1 MSALRAW
8 LAALVLLA
16 PAAAQN
22 LDAPAQLGQEEA
34 RASLDKALAWLLE
47 KQNPDGSWGTGAM
60 DGLLELGFSI
70 ESFYSW
76 QVASNS
82 IACLAMLGAP
92 ESAARTAVLE
102 RGIHWLEET
111 RVPQRGSDWDIDYVW
126 GGLFGFAAAIELAS
140 DPHFRT
146 PEWAPRLEALAKRY
160 FAILE
165 ANQVPTGGW
174 GYYDDPI
181 FSRRPKWATSFSTAT
196 VLPALKR
203 AEELGWVSD
212 PKIRARATEFV
223 SQCSLPN
230 GAYAYDLSPIPWVG
244 GDSINNV
251 KGSLGRIQACN
262 WALYS
267 VGEKKVSVE
276 RLRAGLEAFFE
287 HHRFLDVAF
296 MDPVPHE
303 AYYFNSGYF
312 YLFAHYYAARVINL
326 LPADERELWHARL
339 RPHLVKV
346 MRKDGASTD
355 FLTSSYMKV
364 AGTAFSALALEFGLP
379 REIEK
384 RPR

>member
-1 MSALRAW
+1 VSARAS
-8 LAALVLLA
+8 LAALLLLA
-16 PAAAQN
+16 PAAAAQN
-22 LDAPAQLGQEEA
+22 LDAPAQLSQDEV
-34 RASLDKALAWLLE
+34 RASLDKALGWLLE

-60 DGLLELGFSI
+60 DGLLELGFSV

-92 ESAARTAVLE
+92 ESAGRTAALE
-102 RGIHWLEET
+102 RGVHWLEET
-111 RVPQRGSDWDIDYVW
+111 RPPKRGSDWDIDYVW

-140 DPHFRT
+140 DPHFGT

-196 VLPALKR
+196 VIPALKR
-203 AEELGWVSD
+203 AEELGWVTD
-212 PKIRARATEFV
+212 PKIRTRATQFV

-267 VGEKKVSVE
+267 VGEKKVTVE
-276 RLRAGLEAFFE
+276 RLRAGLADFFE

-326 LPADERELWHARL
+326 LPADEREAWHARL

-355 FLTSSYMKV
+355 FLTSAYMKV
-364 AGTAFSALALEFGLP
+364 AGTAFSALALELGLP